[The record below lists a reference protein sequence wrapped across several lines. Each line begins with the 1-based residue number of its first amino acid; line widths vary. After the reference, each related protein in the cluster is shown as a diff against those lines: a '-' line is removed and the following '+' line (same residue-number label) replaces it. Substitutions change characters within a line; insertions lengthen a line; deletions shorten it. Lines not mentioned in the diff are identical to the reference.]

1 MAGMAEGQAARTYL
15 MEANEAE
22 HARLI
27 ALARRQADQVRE
39 MCARAGVGAGAR
51 VIDVG
56 CGPVGALLELA
67 DIAGPR
73 GTVVGLDSSP
83 EAVAAARALL
93 AGRGLGRLR
102 VVHGDINSMEPSV
115 ATTDGPFDA
124 AHLRFVL
131 VHQADPAAT
140 LRRVAALLRPGGR
153 VLVADLVEDTRYPR
167 YDPPVPAS
175 ERAWA
180 LLYAAAQRRG
190 AAADVARRVPGLCA
204 EAGLRV
210 LDARGVFRLLTLAQE
225 LLGTTRATLLSARRS
240 IVGPGLA
247 TDTEVDALADELA
260 AAGGQAF
267 RSTHGPLGVQVIAEV
282 P

>member
-1 MAGMAEGQAARTYL
+1 MAEGQVARTYL
-15 MEANEAE
+15 MEASEAE

-51 VIDVG
+51 VVDVG
-56 CGPVGALLELA
+56 CGPVGALPELA
-67 DIAGPR
+67 AVAGPA
-73 GTVVGLDSSP
+73 GTVVGLDSSA
-83 EAVAAARALL
+83 EAVATARAIL
-93 AGRGLGRLR
+93 AGRGLGRVR
-102 VVHGDINSMEPSV
+102 VVHGDVNVTAPAAV
-115 ATTDGPFDA
+115 AGVGPFDA

-131 VHQADPAAT
+131 VHQADPGAT

-153 VLVADLVEDTRYPR
+153 ILVADLVEDASYPR

-180 LLYAAAQRRG
+180 LLYAAAHRRG
-190 AAADVARRVPGLCA
+190 AAADVARRLPGLCA
-204 EAGLRV
+204 AAGLRV
-210 LDARGVFRLLTLAQE
+210 LDARGVFRLLTPAAE
-225 LLGTTRATLLSARRS
+225 LLGTTRATLVSARRS

-247 TDTEVDALADELA
+247 TDAEVDALAGELA

-267 RSTHGPLGVQVIAEV
+267 RSTQGPLSVQIIAEV